1 MSATPTL
8 GAVLQR
14 TASALRDAGLPTPML
29 DARLLV
35 QAASGAAL
43 ETMMAR
49 PETALADEVVDEVA
63 RLTAERLAGR
73 PVARL
78 LGHREFWG
86 LDFQL
91 DPATLVPRPDSET
104 LVAAALES
112 IAPEA
117 PARILDL
124 GTGTG
129 CLLLA
134 LLSERPRAFGVGVD
148 LSPAAA
154 RMAARNAARL
164 GLGRRAH
171 FVCADWSAALRGP
184 FHLVLANPPYVRTGD
199 LRDLQPEVRL
209 HDPPLALDGGADGL
223 DAYRAIVGDLARL
236 LAPGALAV
244 LELGAGQAAQVAPLA
259 EDAGLALAG
268 PPRRDLAG
276 IERALCLTRP

>member
-1 MSATPTL
+1 LSATPTL

-14 TASALRDAGLPTPML
+14 TARALRDAGLPTPML

-49 PETALADEVVDEVA
+49 PETVLADEVVRDVE

-78 LGHREFWG
+78 LGRREFWG

-134 LLSERPRAFGVGVD
+134 LLSERPRAWGVGVD

-171 FVCADWSAALRGP
+171 FVCADWGAALRGP
-184 FHLVLANPPYVRTGD
+184 FHLVLANPPYIGTGD

-236 LAPGALAV
+236 LAPGGLAV

-259 EDAGLALAG
+259 RDAGLALAG